1 MVNERYPLDTLCYPL
16 ERWGSWAS
24 NHKNPYSQN
33 PLPCLVAVEIIAC
46 WLFDRLLIQYSPDAD
61 QDVKGYRNLRSS
73 HDKSSKSC
81 EIYSARSFNE
91 ILHPCWTRWAW
102 HHEGFESRLAP
113 LVALLATSN
122 NIYRCGGAKPWMN
135 TNRGTKACVGQSIQ
149 GRQESTI

>member
-1 MVNERYPLDTLCYPL
+1 MLILWEGGEV
-16 ERWGSWAS
+16 AS

-33 PLPCLVAVEIIAC
+33 PLPRSVAVEITC

-61 QDVKGYRNLRSS
+61 QDVKGCRNLRSS
-73 HDKSSKSC
+73 HGKSSKSC

-113 LVALLATSN
+113 LVALLETSN
-122 NIYRCGGAKPWMN
+122 NIYRWGGGPSP
-135 TNRGTKACVGQSIQ
+135 GSIQ
-149 GRQESTI
+149 IEAPKLALANPYKGDKKDQESTI